1 MLVSMDKAYKTRGG
15 YPVKIYA
22 VYKDQL
28 YGVLGAV
35 FKNDEWMPVSWKLN
49 GSYAVIREYNLDLV
63 EIAPRIKRTYWVNL
77 YPDKHTATM
86 YEDMK
91 TAYLFE
97 MRDYHKRIA
106 CVKVEI
112 DCEEGEGL

>member
-1 MLVSMDKAYKTRGG
+1 MIETTNNQKPKRKLSVRRRLEDY
-15 YPVKIYA
+15 YYF
-22 VYKDQL
+22 
-28 YGVLGAV
+28 VLETG
-35 FKNDEWMPVSWKLN
+35 
-49 GSYAVIREYNLDLV
+49 
-63 EIAPRIKRTYWVNL
+63 RIKRTYWVNL